1 MNDRIKWILQNIY
14 VSVLIP
20 IDAHV
25 LIPFFLLAAFYLQF
39 HLIFC
44 PVVSMVT
51 LLLWHEKKFAE
62 TFVSRWG
69 KHT

>member
-25 LIPFFLLAAFYLQF
+25 LIPFFFSLLFIYNS
-39 HLIFC
+39 I
-44 PVVSMVT
+44 
-51 LLLWHEKKFAE
+51 
-62 TFVSRWG
+62 
-69 KHT
+69 